1 MESIVTHTTVAAQ
14 PGWFLAVF
22 TNSNGIDGVRCE
34 QVIAW
39 EIQRITLRNG
49 LVIRSP
55 MPITAESNNMDL
67 ACTIWGLKRPDGKFV
82 FPLWANEGIGEE
94 KLSRLAHLMETE
106 SVIGEP
112 TVASPSIAYRDAA
125 LVPAPRGPDTWDRG
139 CGAATSRAGVQQS
152 GG

>member
-39 EIQRITLRNG
+39 EIQRMILRNG

-55 MPITAESNNMDL
+55 MPITAESKNMDL

-94 KLSRLAHLMETE
+94 KLSRLARLMEAK
-106 SVIGEP
+106 SVIEKP
-112 TVASPSIAYRDAA
+112 TVASPAWLIAMQ
-125 LVPAPRGPDTWDRG
+125 LWSPRR
-139 CGAATSRAGVQQS
+139 
-152 GG
+152 

>member
-1 MESIVTHTTVAAQ
+1 MESIMTHTTVAAQ

-39 EIQRITLRNG
+39 EIQRMTLPNG

-55 MPITAESNNMDL
+55 MPITAESRNMDL

-82 FPLWANEGIGEE
+82 VPLWANEGIGEE

-106 SVIGEP
+106 SVIEKP

-125 LVPAPRGPDTWDRG
+125 LVPALPDTWDRG